1 MAKMITCMCG
11 WTIISPLGDADVLRH
26 TQLHLKDNHPGTDH
40 DRDGPSAHD
49 QECLTRPGVVRLD
62 STSFFVAKVSSSIR

>member
-26 TQLHLKDNHPGTDH
+26 TQLHLKDNHSGTSMTEMDLQ
-40 DRDGPSAHD
+40 RMIKS
-49 QECLTRPGVVRLD
+49 V
-62 STSFFVAKVSSSIR
+62 